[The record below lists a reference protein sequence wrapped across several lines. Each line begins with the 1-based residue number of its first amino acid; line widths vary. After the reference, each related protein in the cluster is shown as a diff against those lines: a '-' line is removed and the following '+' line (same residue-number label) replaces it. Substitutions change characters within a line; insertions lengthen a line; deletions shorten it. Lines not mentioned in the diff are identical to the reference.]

1 MQRRHWA
8 LEILREAGVRSVL
21 DVGCGVGSLLE
32 PLSQPPSTIREPP
45 ILCTDPGHEGEA
57 PEGRELFI
65 SVSRL

>member
-1 MQRRHWA
+1 
-8 LEILREAGVRSVL
+8 
-21 DVGCGVGSLLE
+21 LLE